1 MRGIGLVSRLLWAIA
16 GAWMVLAGSND
27 LSVRS
32 QSSIGSNGEQSLMAL
47 GIRSQGSLKIG
58 LGLAALGASTI
69 GCLGDNCTASKPVE
83 SDMGAGYKSS
93 GSPRDDF
100 NAVVATYLD
109 RGGAGN
115 PDYNA
120 TNMLA
125 NTILLRNSR
134 GDDLAY
140 FARREGQW
148 DAVKIY
154 K

>member
-1 MRGIGLVSRLLWAIA
+1 
-16 GAWMVLAGSND
+16 MVLAGSND

-32 QSSIGSNGEQSLMAL
+32 QSSVGSNGEQSLMAL

-58 LGLAALGASTI
+58 LGLAALGASAI
-69 GCLGDNCTASKPVE
+69 GCLGDNYTAPE
-83 SDMGAGYKSS
+83 SIEVGAGAGCKSS

-100 NAVVATYLD
+100 SAVVAIYLD
-109 RGGAGN
+109 KGGAGN

-120 TNMLA
+120 TDMLA

-148 DAVKIY
+148 DLVKIY
-154 K
+154 M